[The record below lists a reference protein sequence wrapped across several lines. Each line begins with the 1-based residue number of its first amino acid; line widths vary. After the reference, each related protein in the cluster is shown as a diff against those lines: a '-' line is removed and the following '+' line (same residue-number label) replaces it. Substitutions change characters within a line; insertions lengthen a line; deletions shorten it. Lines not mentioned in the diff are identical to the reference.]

1 MAGRK
6 KVVTEEVRNILY
18 ERIANGETYKA
29 ACACAGISIDTF
41 VKLKQKDADFKDWIK
56 RAEKEY
62 NEWHHYDILKD
73 ARTSLKQLIKGFKY
87 KEITVESETDER
99 GFRREKKRKEVE
111 KMVTP
116 NATAIIFA
124 LCNRDP
130 ENWKN
135 RQTADINA
143 EVKEETAVKPD
154 LSAIPDELI
163 QEVLDKL
170 DAADNNENSL
180 HNDNKAE
187 L

>member
-1 MAGRK
+1 MARK

-41 VKLKQKDADFKDWIK
+41 VKLKQKDAEFNDFIRK
-56 RAEKEY
+56 AQKEY
-62 NEWHHYDILKD
+62 NEWRHDEILIE

-130 ENWKN
+130 ENWKH
-135 RQTADINA
+135 RQTTDINA
-143 EVKEETAVKPD
+143 EVKAEAAIKPD
-154 LSAIPDELI
+154 LSAIPDALI

-170 DAADNNENSL
+170 DAADRDDNSL
-180 HNDNKAE
+180 HNDSKTE